1 MNGMTLELST
11 DNIQYLIIALVNSD
25 VYRAGDIPADV
36 SEELQNVLCELN
48 SMCSEDNN
56 YTLNVEVTA

>member
-1 MNGMTLELST
+1 MTCITLELST
-11 DNIQYLIIALVNSD
+11 DNIQYLLIALINSD

-48 SMCSEDNN
+48 KMCSADNN